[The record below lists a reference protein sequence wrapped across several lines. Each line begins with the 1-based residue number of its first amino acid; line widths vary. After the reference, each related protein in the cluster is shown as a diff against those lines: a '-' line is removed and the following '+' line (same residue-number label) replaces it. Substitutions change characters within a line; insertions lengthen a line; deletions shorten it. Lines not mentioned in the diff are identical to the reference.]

1 MIRGNENVIRW
12 FVRLVR
18 RDMEACPGNETG
30 KRNTYRIVRRRLK
43 AMGKLGKHRR
53 KVTRIL

>member
-18 RDMEACPGNETG
+18 QDMEASPENEAG
-30 KRNTYRIVRRRLK
+30 KRNTCRIVRRRLK
-43 AMGKLGKHRR
+43 AMGKLGKH
-53 KVTRIL
+53 

>member
-18 RDMEACPGNETG
+18 QDMEACPENETG
-30 KRNTYRIVRRRLK
+30 KRNTCRIVRRRLK
-43 AMGKLGKHRR
+43 AMGKLGEH
-53 KVTRIL
+53 

>member
-18 RDMEACPGNETG
+18 RDMEASPENEAGKAEHSTG
-30 KRNTYRIVRRRLK
+30 SC
-43 AMGKLGKHRR
+43 GGG
-53 KVTRIL
+53 

>member
-18 RDMEACPGNETG
+18 RDMEASPENEAG
-30 KRNTYRIVRRRLK
+30 KRNTYRIVRRGLK
-43 AMGKLGKHRR
+43 SMG
-53 KVTRIL
+53 

>member
-12 FVRLVR
+12 FVRRVR
-18 RDMEACPGNETG
+18 RDMEASPENEAG

-43 AMGKLGKHRR
+43 AMGKLGKH
-53 KVTRIL
+53 